1 MSSGGVA
8 VIVVVIVVLTV
19 AAGLLANRRRP
30 RVSAVGASPV
40 VMVGSWLGSGDMVGR
55 VATLAA
61 VLVAFSIVQG
71 FLSFRSASVASDNEA
86 NAVRGMFELANY
98 EPPPERAE
106 LKDAAVCYARAV
118 SHLEW
123 ETMRT
128 GGVSPV
134 VSAWTGTFR
143 EVFQQ
148 LGDDRRPA
156 FSMLLAGNR
165 DREVARRQ
173 RMAETQPAVP
183 VTIFWLMVVT
193 AAVSVGW
200 VAFTLP
206 RVESRTPLIVAL
218 GILTGCLGAAL
229 LIANDLQRPF
239 AGVAR
244 VTPHAITTAE
254 NDMVRDLTGSQGTE
268 SLPCDDRG
276 RPQGVSRA
284 DREDAGVTLTRMLRD
299 RSRRPDADAGSG
311 CHDDSDRGVRGVPVR
326 RVGPHRHRREREC
339 GEHRRRRRP
348 ELPEVDGHRVDRG
361 DRDDRRR
368 VADCE
373 RPAPA
378 PAASERP
385 APAPPAVST
394 RSAPRPI
401 PPVRHHIG
409 VPAPVPPA
417 VMSTPPAPPRPE
429 PGATVDLPADVPSL
443 PPDVDILAV
452 GFVAAIAAVIVLT

>member
-1 MSSGGVA
+1 MSSGWVA
-8 VIVVVIVVLTV
+8 VIIVVIVVLTV
-19 AAGLLANRRRP
+19 AVGLLANRRRP
-30 RVSAVGASPV
+30 RVSAAGASPV

-98 EPPPERAE
+98 EPPPERKE
-106 LKDAAVCYARAV
+106 LKAAAVCYARAV

-173 RMAETQPAVP
+173 RVAETQPAVP

-206 RVESRTPLIVAL
+206 RMESRTPLIVAL
-218 GILTGCLGAAL
+218 GILTVCLGAAL
-229 LIANDLQRPF
+229 LVANDLQRPF

-254 NDMVRDLTGSQGTE
+254 NDMVRDLAGSPATE
-268 SLPCDDRG
+268 TLPCDDRG
-276 RPQGVSRA
+276 RR
-284 DREDAGVTLTRMLRD
+284 T
-299 RSRRPDADAGSG
+299 
-311 CHDDSDRGVRGVPVR
+311 
-326 RVGPHRHRREREC
+326 
-339 GEHRRRRRP
+339 
-348 ELPEVDGHRVDRG
+348 
-361 DRDDRRR
+361 
-368 VADCE
+368 
-373 RPAPA
+373 
-378 PAASERP
+378 
-385 APAPPAVST
+385 
-394 RSAPRPI
+394 
-401 PPVRHHIG
+401 
-409 VPAPVPPA
+409 
-417 VMSTPPAPPRPE
+417 
-429 PGATVDLPADVPSL
+429 
-443 PPDVDILAV
+443 
-452 GFVAAIAAVIVLT
+452 